1 MHGAMRLS
9 TKTTRP
15 RSLEGWGWAAIPYTS
30 LPETL
35 KKKLMHLPS
44 VALKRDPDK
53 GRIALSRRHQEETR
67 STRGRKEG

>member
-15 RSLEGWGWAAIPYTS
+15 RSLEGWGGAAIPYPS
-30 LPETL
+30 QPETL

-44 VALKRDPDK
+44 VTLKRDPHK
-53 GRIALSRRHQEETR
+53 G
-67 STRGRKEG
+67 